1 MTVGDATTARL
12 LLFGIVPDLSV
23 IDGKERRTKTSRSK
37 LVALIED
44 GDSKNLS
51 FLHCSNKPGSVSRSA
66 IATIREALKMP
77 FPVRILVTGEEDLLA
92 LPLFVIVPNGSV
104 VLYGQ
109 PLEGM
114 VIVRINEKIRRKA
127 QELLCRIGA
136 PVSQKLRR

>member
-1 MTVGDATTARL
+1 
-12 LLFGIVPDLSV
+12 
-23 IDGKERRTKTSRSK
+23 
-37 LVALIED
+37 
-44 GDSKNLS
+44 
-51 FLHCSNKPGSVSRSA
+51 
-66 IATIREALKMP
+66 MP

-127 QELLCRIGA
+127 QEMLCRIGA
-136 PVSQKLRR
+136 PISQQLRQ

>member
-12 LLFGIVPDLSV
+12 FLFGIVPDLSV

-37 LVALIED
+37 LVALTED

-51 FLHCSNKPGSVSRSA
+51 FLHCSNRPGTVSRSA

-104 VLYGQ
+104 VFYGQ

-127 QELLCRIGA
+127 QELLYRIGD
-136 PVSQKLRR
+136 PVSQQLRQ

>member
-23 IDGKERRTKTSRSK
+23 IDGKERRTKTSGSK

-44 GDSKNLS
+44 GDSKSLS
-51 FLHCSNKPGSVSRSA
+51 FLRCSNRPGTVSRNA

-127 QELLCRIGA
+127 QEMLCRMGA
-136 PVSQKLRR
+136 PISQQLRQ

>member
-1 MTVGDATTARL
+1 VTVGDATTARL

-66 IATIREALKMP
+66 IATVREALKMP
-77 FPVRILVTGEEDLLA
+77 FPVRIFVTGEEDLLA

-109 PLEGM
+109 PLKGM

-127 QELLCRIGA
+127 QELLCKIGA
-136 PVSQKLRR
+136 PFSQQLRR

>member
-12 LLFGIVPDLSV
+12 LLFRIVPDLSV
-23 IDGKERRTKTSRSK
+23 IDGKERRAKTSRSK
-37 LVALIED
+37 LIALIED
-44 GDSKNLS
+44 RDSKNLS
-51 FLHCSNKPGSVSRSA
+51 FLHCSNKPGTVSRSA

-127 QELLCRIGA
+127 LELLYRIGA
-136 PVSQKLRR
+136 PIS